1 MLMRAYTRLAM
12 SAAAAN
18 EQPILVVDD
27 DGTFRAF
34 MRTVLE
40 RAGFGVREAA
50 DGNEALAAARLLR
63 PSLVLLD
70 VGLPGIGGY
79 EVLHELHDFI
89 DEDLPVIFVSGERA
103 DRRDVVA
110 GLLLGADDYL
120 VKPVLADELLARV
133 RRSLR
138 RHALS
143 AGPAHSAAPGL
154 AALTAR
160 ETEVL
165 ALLAEGLT
173 QAEIAA
179 KLVLSPRT
187 VGTHIQHILAK
198 LAVHNRAQAVGVALR
213 NGLGHAD
220 VVGHVDALTG

>member
-1 MLMRAYTRLAM
+1 M
-12 SAAAAN
+12 SAAASN
-18 EQPILVVDD
+18 VTHILVVDD
-27 DGTFRAF
+27 DEAFRAL

-40 RAGFGVREAA
+40 RAGFEVHEAA
-50 DGNEALAAARLLR
+50 DGDEAVAAAQLAR

-79 EVLHELHDFI
+79 EVLRELHDLI
-89 DEDLPVIFVSGERA
+89 GEDLPVIFVSGDRG

-110 GLLLGADDYL
+110 GLLLGADDYV
-120 VKPVLADELLARV
+120 VKPVLPDELLARV

-138 RHALS
+138 RHS
-143 AGPAHSAAPGL
+143 ARTVSANSAEPAL

-165 ALLAEGLT
+165 ALLAGGLT

-179 KLVLSPRT
+179 RLVLSPRT
-187 VGTHIQHILAK
+187 VGTHIQHILSK
-198 LAVHNRAQAVGVALR
+198 LDVHNRAQAVGVALR
-213 NGLGHAD
+213 NGLRAGD
-220 VVGHVDALTG
+220 VLGHVARLSG

>member
-1 MLMRAYTRLAM
+1 M
-12 SAAAAN
+12 SAAASN
-18 EQPILVVDD
+18 IEPILVVDD
-27 DGTFRAF
+27 DETFRAL
-34 MRTVLE
+34 MRSVLE
-40 RAGFGVREAA
+40 RAGFEVREAGT
-50 DGNEALAAARLLR
+50 GNEAIAAAQLAR

-70 VGLPGIGGY
+70 VGLPGINGY
-79 EVLHELHDFI
+79 EVLRELQDVI
-89 DEDLPVIFVSGERA
+89 GEDLPVIFVSGDRG

-120 VKPVLADELLARV
+120 VKPVLEDELLARV

-138 RHALS
+138 RPPMR
-143 AGPAHSAAPGL
+143 AGTEHRAAPGRSATSGL
-154 AALTAR
+154 GELTAR

-179 KLVLSPRT
+179 RLVLSPRT

>member
-1 MLMRAYTRLAM
+1 M
-12 SAAAAN
+12 SAAASKV
-18 EQPILVVDD
+18 EPILVVDD
-27 DGTFRAF
+27 DDTFRAL

-40 RAGFGVREAA
+40 RAGFEVREAS
-50 DGNEALAAARLLR
+50 DGNEAIAAAQLAR

-79 EVLHELHDFI
+79 EVLRELQDLI
-89 DEDLPVIFVSGERA
+89 GEDLPVIFVSGERA
-103 DRRDVVA
+103 DRGDVVA

-138 RHALS
+138 RHTLR
-143 AGPAHSAAPGL
+143 AGPARSAAPTLG
-154 AALTAR
+154 ALTAR

-179 KLVLSPRT
+179 RLVLSPRT

-198 LAVHNRAQAVGVALR
+198 LAVHSRAQAVALALR
-213 NGLGHAD
+213 NGLDRTD
-220 VVGHVDALTG
+220 VVGHIAATA